1 MESLALADLKKRNA
15 AKLDAKNQE
24 QLLEMGREVPGE
36 IKPQEGKNFDAF
48 HLELECVEKSSDPK
62 YFESCLEAGFLV
74 KPKLNKFLTKLW
86 VAFGSKIR
94 AISRTLLRTQA
105 WPHQQA
111 KRAWN
116 FFQERHINLNEVDR
130 VVRQ

>member
-48 HLELECVEKSSDPK
+48 HLELEFVVKGNDPK
-62 YFESCLEAGFLV
+62 YFESRFQAGFQV
-74 KPKLNKFLTKLW
+74 KPKLNKFLVK
-86 VAFGSKIR
+86 V
-94 AISRTLLRTQA
+94 
-105 WPHQQA
+105 
-111 KRAWN
+111 
-116 FFQERHINLNEVDR
+116 
-130 VVRQ
+130 

>member
-48 HLELECVEKSSDPK
+48 HLELECVEKGTDPK
-62 YFESCLEAGFLV
+62 YVESCLQAGLQV
-74 KPKLNKFLTKLW
+74 KPKLSKFLTKVWL
-86 VAFGSKIR
+86 AFGSKI
-94 AISRTLLRTQA
+94 
-105 WPHQQA
+105 
-111 KRAWN
+111 
-116 FFQERHINLNEVDR
+116 
-130 VVRQ
+130 

>member
-48 HLELECVEKSSDPK
+48 HLELECVEKGTPNM
-62 YFESCLEAGFLV
+62 
-74 KPKLNKFLTKLW
+74 LNH
-86 VAFGSKIR
+86 AFKQGCK
-94 AISRTLLRTQA
+94 
-105 WPHQQA
+105 W
-111 KRAWN
+111 
-116 FFQERHINLNEVDR
+116 NLNWAMVSIA
-130 VVRQ
+130 